1 MILIHKESTF
11 VPASPLETI
20 LAPRSIAT
28 VGAGNNLS
36 KMGTMHALSILK
48 DGYKGRVYP
57 IHRKDTTVLGEK
69 AYQSVQDLPETPDLA
84 ILIVPVGNVTT
95 LLDEFGKRG
104 TRHAIII
111 TAGFKETG
119 DHGKTLEQSL
129 IQVAENH
136 HIRFLGP
143 NCIGIINTEISLNTT
158 VNPML
163 MRPGK
168 LGFISQS
175 GTYITQTLSYLRKKG
190 IRFSKAISVGNEA
203 NIDVVD
209 ALRYLG
215 QDEQTKAIS
224 MYLEGIRDIPAFLEV
239 AREITPR
246 KPVIAQY
253 VGGSKAGA
261 RSGLSHTGALAGPNH
276 LYDGLFKQAGVIRVD
291 SVEELYGFGWSLAT
305 QPRLAGKRIGIVTN
319 SGGPGS
325 AIANTCEM
333 EGLEV
338 PAFDEALQDRIK
350 PYLPAHAPS
359 GNPVDLTFSTDFE
372 ALSEKIPRIIAEQKA
387 VDGIIIHGAMMTGLI
402 KAKFSHIKEIM
413 GDITIDQ
420 VLSSM
425 RFDTASAAKLPYQV
439 HMPFI
444 ISSFY
449 DQEDNYTEA
458 YQRSDI
464 PVFDSPEKAARAMG
478 ILLRYQE
485 VTRRGPFSLPD
496 LPPVSSRAS
505 EILSTARRTGIL
517 TLDEYSAKELLR
529 EYGIPVTHEKKT
541 ATEAEFTEALR
552 SIGFPVAV
560 KACDPQTPH
569 KTEKGLVRL
578 NLSNP
583 EEALRAF
590 REIRQ
595 AAGQNVPILVSEMI
609 TGKREFLAGI
619 TRDKNFGPGVAFGL
633 GGILTEAL
641 HDTSF
646 RLAPLSLRDAEEMIR
661 EIKSSRLLEDFRGMP
676 KVDMKAMADLLQ
688 ALGFISILHPEIR
701 EIDLNPV
708 MIQGTQPVVADAL
721 IVFE

>member
-1 MILIHKESTF
+1 MH
-11 VPASPLETI
+11 VSPLEAI

-28 VGAGNNLS
+28 VGAGNNLT

-57 IHRKDTTVLGEK
+57 IHLSEKTVLGEK
-69 AYQSVQDLPETPDLA
+69 AYKSVQDLPETPDLA
-84 ILIVPVGNVTT
+84 VLIVPVDNVPE

-119 DHGKTLEQSL
+119 DHGKELEQSL
-129 IQVAENH
+129 VEIAENH
-136 HIRFLGP
+136 NMRFLGP

-163 MRPGK
+163 MGPGK

-215 QDEQTKAIS
+215 QDEQTRAIS
-224 MYLEGIRDIPAFLEV
+224 MYLEGIRNIPAFLEA
-239 AREITPR
+239 ARKITPD
-246 KPVIAQY
+246 KPIIAQY
-253 VGGSKAGA
+253 VGGSEAGA

-276 LYDGLFKQAGVIRVD
+276 LYDGLFKQAGIIRVD

-305 QPRLAGKRIGIVTN
+305 QPRLTGKRIGIVTN

-325 AIANTCEM
+325 AIANTCEI

-338 PAFDEALQDRIK
+338 PAFDEELQKKIK
-350 PYLPAHAPS
+350 PLLPAHAPS
-359 GNPVDLTFSTDFE
+359 GNPVDLTFSTNFR
-372 ALSEKIPRIIAEQKA
+372 ALSEKIPKIIAENKA
-387 VDGIIIHGAMMTGLI
+387 VDGMIIHGAMLTGLI
-402 KAKFSHIKEIM
+402 KAKFSHIKEVM
-413 GDITIDQ
+413 GEITLDQ
-420 VLSSM
+420 ILSSM
-425 RFDTASAAKLPYQV
+425 QSDTHSAARLPYQV

-458 YQRSDI
+458 YQKNDI

-478 ILLRYQE
+478 VLLRYKG
-485 VTRRGPFSLPD
+485 VTERKPFSLPD
-496 LPPVSSRAS
+496 MPHVSATAS
-505 EILSTARRTGIL
+505 EILSKARRTGIN
-517 TLDEYSAKELLR
+517 TLDEYSAKKLLQA
-529 EYGIPVTHEKKT
+529 YGIPVTIEKK
-541 ATEAEFTEALR
+541 AENEFEFTEAVK

-560 KACDPQTPH
+560 KACDPNTLH

-578 NLSNP
+578 NLASV
-583 EEALRAF
+583 EEALQAF
-590 REIRQ
+590 KEIRQ
-595 AAGQNVPILVSEMI
+595 AAGKRIPVLISEMI

-619 TRDKNFGPGVAFGL
+619 TRDKNFGPCVVFGL

-641 HDTSF
+641 HDTSY
-646 RLAPLSLRDAEEMIR
+646 RLAPLSLPDAEEMIR
-661 EIKSSRLLEDFRGMP
+661 EIRSSSLLENFRGMP
-676 KVDMKAMADLLQ
+676 KVDMKAMAALLQ
-688 ALGFISILHPEIR
+688 TLGFISILHPEIR

-708 MIQGTQPVVADAL
+708 IIKGTEPVVVDAL
-721 IVFE
+721 VAFE

>member
-1 MILIHKESTF
+1 MH
-11 VPASPLETI
+11 VSPLEAI

-28 VGAGNNLS
+28 VGAGNNLT

-57 IHRKDTTVLGEK
+57 IHLSEKTVLGEK
-69 AYQSVQDLPETPDLA
+69 AYKSVQDLPETPDLA
-84 ILIVPVGNVTT
+84 VLIVPVDNVPE

-119 DHGKTLEQSL
+119 DHGKELEQSL
-129 IQVAENH
+129 VEIAKNH
-136 HIRFLGP
+136 NMRFLGP

-163 MRPGK
+163 MGPGK

-215 QDEQTKAIS
+215 QDEQTRAIS
-224 MYLEGIRDIPAFLEV
+224 MYLEGIRNIPAFLEA
-239 AREITPR
+239 ARKITPD
-246 KPVIAQY
+246 KPIIAQY
-253 VGGSKAGA
+253 VGGSEAGA

-276 LYDGLFKQAGVIRVD
+276 LYDGLFKQAGIIRVD

-305 QPRLAGKRIGIVTN
+305 QPRLTGKRIGIVTN

-325 AIANTCEM
+325 AIANTCEI

-338 PAFDEALQDRIK
+338 PAFDEELQKKIK
-350 PYLPAHAPS
+350 PLLPAHAPS
-359 GNPVDLTFSTDFE
+359 GNPVDLTFSTNFR
-372 ALSEKIPRIIAEQKA
+372 ALSEKIPKIIAENKA
-387 VDGIIIHGAMMTGLI
+387 VDGMIIHGAMLTGLI
-402 KAKFSHIKEIM
+402 KAKFSHIKEVM
-413 GDITIDQ
+413 GEITLDQ
-420 VLSSM
+420 ILSSM
-425 RFDTASAAKLPYQV
+425 QSDTHSAARLPYQV

-458 YQRSDI
+458 YQKNDI

-478 ILLRYQE
+478 VLLRYKG
-485 VTRRGPFSLPD
+485 VTERKPFSLPD
-496 LPPVSSRAS
+496 MPHVSATAS
-505 EILSTARRTGIL
+505 EILSKARRTGIN
-517 TLDEYSAKELLR
+517 TLDEYSAKKLLQA
-529 EYGIPVTHEKKT
+529 YGIPVTIEKK
-541 ATEAEFTEALR
+541 AENEFEFTEAVK

-560 KACDPQTPH
+560 KACDPNTLH

-578 NLSNP
+578 NLASV
-583 EEALRAF
+583 EEALQAF
-590 REIRQ
+590 KEIRQ
-595 AAGQNVPILVSEMI
+595 AAGKRIPVLISEMI

-619 TRDKNFGPGVAFGL
+619 TRDKNFGPCVVFGL

-641 HDTSF
+641 HDTSY
-646 RLAPLSLRDAEEMIR
+646 RLAPLSLPDAEEMIR
-661 EIKSSRLLEDFRGMP
+661 EIRSSSLLENFRGMP
-676 KVDMKAMADLLQ
+676 KVDMKAMAALLQ
-688 ALGFISILHPEIR
+688 TLGFISILHPEIR

-708 MIQGTQPVVADAL
+708 IIKGTEPVVVDAL
-721 IVFE
+721 VAFE

>member
-1 MILIHKESTF
+1 MPE
-11 VPASPLETI
+11 SPLETI

-57 IHRKDTTVLGEK
+57 IHLKDETVLGEK
-69 AYQSVQDLPETPDLA
+69 AYKSIQDLPKTPDLA
-84 ILIVPVGNVTT
+84 VLIVPVGSVLK

-119 DHGKTLEQSL
+119 DHGKALEQSL
-129 IQVAENH
+129 IKIAENH
-136 HIRFLGP
+136 NMRFLGP

-163 MRPGK
+163 MAPGK

-209 ALRYLG
+209 ALQYLG
-215 QDEQTKAIS
+215 QDTQTRAIS
-224 MYLEGIRDIPAFLEV
+224 MYLEGIRNIPAFLEV
-239 AREITPR
+239 ARKITPD
-246 KPVIAQY
+246 KPIIAQY

-276 LYDGLFKQAGVIRVD
+276 LYDGLFGQAGIIRVN
-291 SVEELYGFGWSLAT
+291 SVEELYGFGWALAT
-305 QPRLAGKRIGIVTN
+305 QPRLNGRRIGIVTN

-338 PAFDEALQDRIK
+338 PAFDEELQNMIK
-350 PYLPAHAPS
+350 PLLPAHAPS
-359 GNPVDLTFSTDFE
+359 GNPVDLTFSTDFS
-372 ALSEKIPRIIAEQKA
+372 ALAEKIPTIIAEKKA
-387 VDGIIIHGAMMTGLI
+387 VDGMIIHGAMLTGLI
-402 KAKFSHIKEIM
+402 KTKFVHFKEVM
-413 GDITIDQ
+413 GEITLDQ
-420 VLSSM
+420 ILSSM
-425 RFDTASAAKLPYQV
+425 QTDARPAAELPYRFN
-439 HMPFI
+439 MPFI

-449 DQEDNYTEA
+449 DQEDNYNEA
-458 YQRSDI
+458 YQNKDV
-464 PVFDSPEKAARAMG
+464 PVFDVPEKAARAMG
-478 ILLRYQE
+478 ILLRYKE
-485 VTRRGPFSLPD
+485 VTDREPFSLPD
-496 LPPVSSRAS
+496 LPPVSSMAS
-505 EILSTARRTGIL
+505 EILSKARRTGINS
-517 TLDEYSAKELLR
+517 LDEYSAKKLLK
-529 EYGIPVTHEKKT
+529 EYGIPIPNEKKA
-541 ATEAEFTEALR
+541 ATEFEFTEAVK

-560 KACDPQTPH
+560 KACDPQTLH
-569 KTEKGLVRL
+569 KTEKCLVRL
-578 NLSNP
+578 NLSSA
-583 EEALRAF
+583 EEALQAF
-590 REIRQ
+590 KEIRQ
-595 AAGQNVPILVSEMI
+595 AAGKNIPMLVSEMI
-609 TGKREFLAGI
+609 TGEREFLAGI
-619 TRDKNFGPGVAFGL
+619 TRDKNFGPSVVFGL

-646 RLAPLSLRDAEEMIR
+646 RLLPLSLRDAEEMIG
-661 EIKSSRLLEDFRGMP
+661 EIRSSSLLEDFRGMP
-676 KVDMKAMADLLQ
+676 KVDINAMAALLQ
-688 ALGFISILHPEIR
+688 TLGFISILHPEIR

-708 MIQGTQPVVADAL
+708 IINGAQPVVVDAL
-721 IVFE
+721 IIYD